1 MPYYGEVPL
10 QPPQA
15 KQEEKPLPKV
25 QVKKILRTAGGEVWE
40 DPTLAEWSKGAS
52 ILFIYFLLFYFF
64 DQSSFRFF
72 PLLFFC

>member
-15 KQEEKPLPKV
+15 KQEKKPLPKV

-40 DPTLAEWSKGAS
+40 DPTLAEWSKGISYFSHSFHFFS
-52 ILFIYFLLFYFF
+52 ILFFLCLMSRIFF
-64 DQSSFRFF
+64 I
-72 PLLFFC
+72 